1 VEEFMVKSRLISIA
15 FEEVEKKQVLNGP
28 ATYCDVAHKR
38 QLSNPYEECEVK
50 IIEVISR
57 QPRKQ
62 VEKKYRKNV
71 RTTERRKLFDGVRKH
86 LATRHQ

>member
-28 ATYCDVAHKR
+28 ATYCDVAHKLCICPFR

-50 IIEVISR
+50 IIEVICR

-62 VEKKYRKNV
+62 VEKKISEECEN
-71 RTTERRKLFDGVRKH
+71 D
-86 LATRHQ
+86 